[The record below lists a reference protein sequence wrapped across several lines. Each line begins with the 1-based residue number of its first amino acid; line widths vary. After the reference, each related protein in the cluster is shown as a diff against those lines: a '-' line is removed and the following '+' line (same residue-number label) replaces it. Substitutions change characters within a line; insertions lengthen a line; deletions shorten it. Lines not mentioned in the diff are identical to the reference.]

1 MQSWVFPVGASLAWP
16 LFDAGRR
23 QITLELRT
31 EQQREALALYAR
43 AILTAMTEVENGLTG
58 EQQLALR
65 ERAIQ
70 RQFSESRRALEL
82 ARVQR
87 QIGQFDDFDVL
98 QRKRDLLRVQSD
110 LMHVRAERL
119 VQRVNLHLALGGRF
133 APDAPPN

>member
-1 MQSWVFPVGASLAWP
+1 MA
-16 LFDAGRR
+16 
-23 QITLELRT
+23 
-31 EQQREALALYAR
+31 QRER
-43 AILTAMTEVENGLTG
+43 S
-58 EQQLALR
+58 
-65 ERAIQ
+65 IQ

-110 LMHVRAERL
+110 LMHIRAQRL

-133 APDAPPN
+133 VSDDSSK